1 MRNVKKMLALLFGV
15 LLLIS
20 CKNHNVHVMPANC
33 DTTAAASSCMIA
45 LNFRA
50 MVPASFQGIIS

>member
-20 CKNHNVHVMPANC
+20 CKNHNVHVLIVIQLRP
-33 DTTAAASSCMIA
+33 SIK
-45 LNFRA
+45 F
-50 MVPASFQGIIS
+50 

>member
-33 DTTAAASSCMIA
+33 DMIQ
-45 LNFRA
+45 LRPSIKF
-50 MVPASFQGIIS
+50 